1 MNATLERIVKVAN
14 VSRATAMTNRDR
26 VGVAIFGSW
35 MLTGLYLDGW
45 AHQADKPETFF
56 TPWHGVLYSGFA
68 AAIAYWVWN
77 GFQDRR
83 RGVEVRNEPLVL
95 IGFLIFGAGAV
106 SDFIWHELF
115 GIEVDLEAL
124 LSPTHL
130 SLMIGG
136 LLMLGGPIRSAWID
150 LEERPSFGRFFPT
163 LVPLTLCAAL
173 VTFFLLYLSP
183 FNIEAE
189 VFGGPSDDGLLTF
202 LSQSH
207 GISSILV
214 TNAILIGAMVYAL
227 RRWIVPFGSFT
238 FLFGTVALA
247 QTGLEAFRGIELAI
261 PALIGGLT
269 ADLLI
274 SRLNGRVD
282 RRTTALIAGG
292 VVPLVLWGSWF
303 VVFHLTRGLGW
314 TPELWIGAML
324 FSAMTGLGL
333 AVVGHPA
340 PRELSSSSSP
350 L

>member
-1 MNATLERIVKVAN
+1 MNATFERIVKVAN
-14 VSRATAMTNRDR
+14 VSRATAMSQRDR
-26 VGVAIFGSW
+26 VAVAFFGTW

-68 AAIAYWVWN
+68 AAIAFWSWT
-77 GFQDRR
+77 GFRERR
-83 RGVEVRNEPLVL
+83 RGVEQQNEPLVL

-106 SDFIWHELF
+106 GDFIWHELF

-136 LLMLGGPIRSAWID
+136 LLMLGGPIRSAWLD
-150 LEERPSFGRFFPT
+150 LEEAPNFRGFFPT
-163 LVPLTLCAAL
+163 LMTLTLCAAL

-189 VFGGPSDDGLLTF
+189 VFGGPSEDGLVTF

-214 TNAILIGAMVYAL
+214 TNAILLGAVIYAM
-227 RRWIVPFGSFT
+227 RRWRPPFGSFT
-238 FLFGTVALA
+238 FLFGTVAFA
-247 QTGLEAFRGIELAI
+247 QTGLEAFRNVELFI
-261 PALIGGLT
+261 PAVVGGLA
-269 ADLLI
+269 ADILI
-274 SRLNGRVD
+274 ARLSGSLD
-282 RRTTALIAGG
+282 RRTTSLITGG

-303 VVFHLTRGLGW
+303 IVFHLSRGLGW

-324 FSAMTGLGL
+324 FASMTGLG
-333 AVVGHPA
+333 
-340 PRELSSSSSP
+340 
-350 L
+350 